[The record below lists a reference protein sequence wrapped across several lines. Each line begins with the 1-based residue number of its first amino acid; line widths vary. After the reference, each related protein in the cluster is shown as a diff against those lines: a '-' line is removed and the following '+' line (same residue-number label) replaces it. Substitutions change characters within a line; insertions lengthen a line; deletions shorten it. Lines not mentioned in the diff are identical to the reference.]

1 MNRHILLSLIVLLF
15 PSLSAVANTSLDSRI
30 DSINQL
36 RIENSAAAIQP
47 LYDVFLEANEARLA
61 HESAR
66 SLAYLAWAL
75 YDNNQSDLSLQLF
88 EYAKSYCPDEDTEL
102 SELITLGVGAS
113 YSALGVNNDG
123 EKILKESLKHSIHA
137 GNKRECMIIYLY
149 LGAHYS
155 NVKKDGKAKECFE
168 KACEIAHEINDTLFE
183 SAIYCNLGIY
193 GENVAQSEALYNKS
207 IELCQRSD
215 NKTTECHA
223 YYNLAELYYNNN
235 QYDKALR
242 SLEHANDFL
251 PFIKDNDVAIKELH
265 LLYGKIYSAQKD
277 YISAYNHSVR
287 YNEQLQKE
295 QQQINIDRAR
305 YRMMMKN
312 IIRACETYNIS
323 TREIKYNATYR
334 MLIAI
339 IICISLILII
349 YVYFHRKEKRQ
360 MQNII
365 RKDCEIKELL
375 DTRDAQNAELQNSKT
390 MINYLY
396 IFYNDRNILLE
407 KISDMIKEGYKM
419 NLSQLITHL
428 KNTNI
433 FINSCYNK
441 TRDNQLFDEINAEN
455 KKFIDRLILQHDL
468 SEVDRQLA
476 IYYRMGLST
485 KEIAILTG
493 KQAKTITMARYRL
506 KKELG
511 LPEETDLTDYLK
523 SL

>member
-1 MNRHILLSLIVLLF
+1 M
-15 PSLSAVANTSLDSRI
+15 
-30 DSINQL
+30 
-36 RIENSAAAIQP
+36 
-47 LYDVFLEANEARLA
+47 
-61 HESAR
+61 
-66 SLAYLAWAL
+66 
-75 YDNNQSDLSLQLF
+75 
-88 EYAKSYCPDEDTEL
+88 
-102 SELITLGVGAS
+102 
-113 YSALGVNNDG
+113 
-123 EKILKESLKHSIHA
+123 
-137 GNKRECMIIYLY
+137 MIYLY

-155 NVKKDGKAKECFE
+155 NIKKDAKAKACFE
-168 KACEIAHEINDTLFE
+168 KAREIAHEINDTLFE

-193 GENVAQSEALYNKS
+193 GESIAQSEELYNKS

-223 YYNLAELYYNNN
+223 YCNLAELYYNNN

-242 SLEHANDFL
+242 TLERANDFL
-251 PFIKDNDVAIKELH
+251 PFVKDNDVAIKELH
-265 LLYGKIYSAQKD
+265 LLFSKIYSAQKD
-277 YISAYNHSVR
+277 YNSAYNHSVR

-295 QQQINIDRAR
+295 QIQINIDRAK

-339 IICISLILII
+339 IVCISLILII
-349 YVYFHRKEKRQ
+349 YIYFHRKEKRQ
-360 MQNII
+360 AQYII
-365 RKDCEIKELL
+365 RKDREIKELL
-375 DTRDAQNAELQNSKT
+375 DSRAAQDAELQNSKT
-390 MINYLY
+390 IINYLY

-419 NLSQLITHL
+419 SQSQLITHL

-441 TRDNQLFDEINAEN
+441 TRDNKLFDDINAEN
-455 KKFIDRLILQHDL
+455 RKFIERLTLLHDL

-476 IYYRMGLST
+476 IYYRMGLAT

-493 KQAKTITMARYRL
+493 KQSKTITMARYRL

-511 LPEETDLTDYLK
+511 LNEETDLTDYLK
-523 SL
+523 SI